1 MLKTIM
7 TVLALLPMMVAA
19 QTVTSPNGNV
29 TLTFSLTE
37 QGQPTYEM
45 SYKGKKVVN
54 PSHLGLAL
62 ACDKHAS
69 KGMNETDLM
78 EGFKVKD
85 TQTSTFDETWRPV
98 WGETATI
105 RNHYNEM
112 AVCLNQPTSDRDM
125 TIRFRVYDYGM
136 GLRY

>member
-1 MLKTIM
+1 M

-85 TQTSTFDETWRPV
+85 PPNLYFR
-98 WGETATI
+98 
-105 RNHYNEM
+105 
-112 AVCLNQPTSDRDM
+112 RDM
-125 TIRFRVYDYGM
+125 APRLGRDSHYPQPLQRNGCMPQPAHI
-136 GLRY
+136 

>member
-1 MLKTIM
+1 M

-105 RNHYNEM
+105 RNHYN
-112 AVCLNQPTSDRDM
+112 
-125 TIRFRVYDYGM
+125 
-136 GLRY
+136 